1 MTVDLKHK
9 PVLLNQTYKQISSSS
24 SSSSASSPQRTHGQ
38 TDKTFTSARNS
49 AYQCLRLNRL
59 AMEQFLVTLLLI
71 LGCVS
76 MTRAQGRETAGSFYH
91 YEDAKGIHEVD
102 ANNNEIGQN
111 SNFESLINKDF
122 VSFHFYTLKVLVKLT
137 LNFDFLLNKI
147 DSLQYTLAMTKY

>member
-24 SSSSASSPQRTHGQ
+24 SSSSASLPQGKHGQ
-38 TDKTFTSARNS
+38 TDKSLTSAKNS

-59 AMEQFLVTLLLI
+59 AMKQFLVTLLLI

-91 YEDAKGIHEVD
+91 YEDAKAIHEVD
-102 ANNNEIGQN
+102 VNNNEIGQS

-122 VSFHFYTLKVLVKLT
+122 VSFHLLYPERSKIKLDF
-137 LNFDFLLNKI
+137 NFLSNKI
-147 DSLQYTLAMTKY
+147 DSLQFTLAMTRY